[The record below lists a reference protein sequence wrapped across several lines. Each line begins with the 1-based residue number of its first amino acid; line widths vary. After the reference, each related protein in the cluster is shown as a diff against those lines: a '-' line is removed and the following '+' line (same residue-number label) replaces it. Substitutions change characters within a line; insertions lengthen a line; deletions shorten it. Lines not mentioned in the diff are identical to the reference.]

1 MVTWTEAAECDDTMI
16 DRDGSRLR
24 RLRLGFVLGV
34 ALVAGCTTI
43 NNTAPKVEET
53 PGVERWIC
61 GDFYDGC
68 TIFSTDCVKLTAN
81 LNNGTGEVNFSRFS
95 ERTEFR
101 IDGIERRWNW
111 CMADDYS
118 YNCAFIISVDGTGKY
133 YNFRGSD
140 GAATPRDLF
149 KCSQR

>member
-1 MVTWTEAAECDDTMI
+1 MMI

-34 ALVAGCTTI
+34 ALASGCTTV
-43 NNTAPKVEET
+43 NNFAPTVEEA
-53 PGVERWIC
+53 PGEERWIC

-81 LNNGTGEVNFSRFS
+81 LNNGTGEVRFSGFS

-111 CMADDYS
+111 CIADDYS
-118 YNCAFIISVDGTGKY
+118 YNCSFIISIDGTGKY